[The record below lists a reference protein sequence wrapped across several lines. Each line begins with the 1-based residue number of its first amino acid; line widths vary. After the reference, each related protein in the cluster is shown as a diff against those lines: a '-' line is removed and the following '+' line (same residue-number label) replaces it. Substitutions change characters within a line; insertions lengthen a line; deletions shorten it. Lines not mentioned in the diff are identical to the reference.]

1 MNTPLSITAIPKDLG
16 DAADQLA
23 EFFRAENQLQSF
35 KDMPLDDCAGAYH
48 HSIGAFMRNEW
59 GLWGSETR
67 ISKHLESFGI
77 YHADDK
83 SATIFRALW
92 HRENGRLYRIREDVE
107 MYRAHWAQFGL
118 GPDGAP
124 RPKGGRR

>member
-1 MNTPLSITAIPKDLG
+1 MNTPLSVTTIPKDLG

-23 EFFRAENQLQSF
+23 EFLKAKNQFQSF

-48 HSIGAFMRNEW
+48 HSIGALIRNEW
-59 GLWGSETR
+59 GLWDSETR
-67 ISKHLESFGI
+67 ISKYLESVGI

-118 GPDGAP
+118 DMDGTP
-124 RPKGGRR
+124 LQKKGRR